1 MFKINI
7 SLVLEFY
14 DLKSILKSNR
24 KIELKLKKKKK
35 VRKELKSFLFNCYF
49 Y

>member
-35 VRKELKSFLFNCYF
+35 LERN
-49 Y
+49 